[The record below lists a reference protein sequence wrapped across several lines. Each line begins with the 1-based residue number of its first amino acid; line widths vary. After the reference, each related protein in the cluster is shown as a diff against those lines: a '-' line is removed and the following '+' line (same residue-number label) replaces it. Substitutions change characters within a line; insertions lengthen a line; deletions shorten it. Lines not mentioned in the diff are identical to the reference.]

1 MQQYIIRRLVLMIPT
16 VLLVSILVFTLI
28 RLLPGDVI
36 DLMVQENA
44 YASNREGL
52 EERLGLNK
60 PAYQQYLEWI
70 GGMLRGDFGES
81 LWTKRSGL
89 TELRATVPVSLELA
103 LLTIVFSVTIGVS
116 IGILSAIRQD
126 SALDL
131 VLRGLSILGLSIPGF
146 WLATLVVVLPS
157 IWWGW
162 SPSVQLIHF
171 TDDPAGNLAQFAV
184 PAAIL
189 ATFTA
194 ASIMRITRTMM
205 LEVLRQDYMRTA
217 LAKGLRE
224 RRAILRH
231 GVKNA
236 LIPVVTVIGL
246 QVPSILAG
254 SVIMESIFGL
264 PGMGRFVLQTVTQRD
279 YPMLQM
285 INLMLALLVMF
296 TNLVVDLSY
305 GFLDPRISFR

>member
-1 MQQYIIRRLVLMIPT
+1 MQQYIIRRLLLMIPT
-16 VLLVSILVFTLI
+16 VLLVSIIVFTLI

-36 DLMVQENA
+36 DLMVEQNA
-44 YASNREGL
+44 YAGTREAL

-60 PAYQQYLEWI
+60 PAPQQYLEWI

-103 LLTIVFSVTIGVS
+103 LLTITFSVTIGVS

-131 VLRGLSILGLSIPGF
+131 VLRGISILGLSIPGF

-171 TDDPAGNLAQFAV
+171 TDDPIGNLAQFAL

-205 LEVLRQDYMRTA
+205 LEVMRQDYMRTA
-217 LAKGLRE
+217 MAKGLRE

-285 INLMLALLVMF
+285 INLVLAMLVMA

-305 GFLDPRISFR
+305 GFLDPRIRYR